1 MLPKEQFLNLLFSNS
16 SLKIKVIIVSP
27 FGVFVRLTLDNAHKT
42 FSRSL
47 AQCKYSTDIQYDDDN
62 CSDIVINDLRQIQ
75 VNSLYSN
82 SVVEQ
87 S

>member
-1 MLPKEQFLNLLFSNS
+1 MSSNS

-27 FGVFVRLTLDNAHKT
+27 SRVFVTLTLDNAHKT
-42 FSRSL
+42 FSMSL
-47 AQCKYSTDIQYDDDN
+47 AQCKYSTDIQYNDDD

-75 VNSLYSN
+75 VISLYLN

>member
-1 MLPKEQFLNLLFSNS
+1 MT
-16 SLKIKVIIVSP
+16 
-27 FGVFVRLTLDNAHKT
+27 LTLDNAHKT
-42 FSRSL
+42 FSMSL
-47 AQCKYSTDIQYDDDN
+47 AQCKYSTDIQYNDDD

-75 VNSLYSN
+75 VISLYPN